1 MIDGF
6 ISRRLSSKLLLLTI
20 GFVMLAELVIFVP
33 SAALFRQD
41 WFNERAQQA
50 GLLAQALTGVP
61 NYEASE
67 VLRQQFMADTDVM
80 LMAAKRG
87 GMTELVL
94 GNAGFRLYS
103 HPSEIYFQTV
113 KIHSGLQRIVR

>member
-33 SAALFRQD
+33 SAALFRQ
-41 WFNERAQQA
+41 E
-50 GLLAQALTGVP
+50 TGVP

-94 GNAGFRLYS
+94 GVF
-103 HPSEIYFQTV
+103 
-113 KIHSGLQRIVR
+113 IHTLQRYIFRRSKYIPGYSE